1 MLFPKSR
8 ITNIAG
14 KSKDHIR
21 RPLRISLKIIYVTA
35 ITIGMKMGGEY
46 QIHACLIEDRHEG
59 LPFFR
64 EALLTGRPR
73 GIGEAV
79 LERILVHQ
87 DHFPFLFR
95 LQDILFRPDLFFF
108 VEIRYPFL
116 FFIERCIEY
125 REMNIAPVKR
135 VVVIRKRAVSIL
147 RHVEM

>member
-1 MLFPKSR
+1 M
-8 ITNIAG
+8 
-14 KSKDHIR
+14 
-21 RPLRISLKIIYVTA
+21 
-35 ITIGMKMGGEY
+35 
-46 QIHACLIEDRHEG
+46 
-59 LPFFR
+59 
-64 EALLTGRPR
+64 
-73 GIGEAV
+73 
-79 LERILVHQ
+79 HQ

-125 REMNIAPVKR
+125 REMNIAPVER